1 MLASNP
7 LACVQQ
13 QRLCNA
19 YQKRWHGQ
27 HARLSGG
34 AIRKS
39 GQAKNARGGCGGG
52 GMHVLVHVVACST
65 ALAVIEFIGPLESEA
80 SHVRPSARLK
90 RRTRGCCCWDACCC
104 RCSSLGCWF
113 CASRRTR
120 RRVLLVVVPPL
131 ARRRAP
137 GTAAVKWRSQDFELR
152 YFHNRKKF

>member
-27 HARLSGG
+27 HARLWMSDNE
-34 AIRKS
+34 IRS
-39 GQAKNARGGCGGG
+39 SEECPRWLRCRR
-52 GMHVLVHVVACST
+52 HACPGPCRCLHT
-65 ALAVIEFIGPLESEA
+65 ALAVIEFVGPLSLKLLVC
-80 SHVRPSARLK
+80 VRPSAWLK

-113 CASRRTR
+113 CALRRTR
-120 RRVLLVVVPPL
+120 RRVLRV
-131 ARRRAP
+131 
-137 GTAAVKWRSQDFELR
+137 VKWRSQDFELG
-152 YFHNRKKF
+152 YFHN